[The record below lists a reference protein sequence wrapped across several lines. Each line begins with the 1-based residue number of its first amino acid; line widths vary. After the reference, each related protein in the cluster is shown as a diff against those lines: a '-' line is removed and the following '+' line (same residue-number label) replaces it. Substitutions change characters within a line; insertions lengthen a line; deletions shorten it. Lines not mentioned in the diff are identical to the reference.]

1 MDAEHYRDAMRT
13 QWSRSADGW
22 SRRRDELQRAALPVS
37 RWLIDA
43 IEPQPG
49 QLLLEL
55 AAGPGDTGLL
65 AAELVRP
72 GGGGLISSD
81 FAEEMLDA
89 TRARARELGA
99 DNVEFRVLEMEWLD
113 LATAS
118 VDAVLCRWGFM
129 LTADP
134 GAALREARRVIRP
147 GGRLALAAWDDPTR
161 NAWATL
167 PTEVLLERGLTE
179 RRDPAGPGMFA
190 FSAPGRIEELLG
202 DAGFADIEVDAV
214 DFENRYPSVEA
225 YWDTT
230 MDLSRPFRDLV
241 EGLDE
246 GERAAVVEA
255 LGVRL
260 EVYARDDGGLA
271 IPARTLV
278 AAASA

>member
-1 MDAEHYRDAMRT
+1 MDPERYRDVARD

-22 SRRRDELQRAALPVS
+22 ARRRDEFQRATLPVS

-43 IEPQPG
+43 VEPQPG

-89 TRARARELGA
+89 ARARARELGA

-113 LATAS
+113 LPTAS

-134 GAALREARRVIRP
+134 AAALREARRVLRP
-147 GGRLALAAWDDPTR
+147 GGRLALAVWDDPAH

-167 PTEVLLERGLTE
+167 PTDVLVERGLTE

-190 FSAPGRIEELLG
+190 FSPPSRVAELLA
-202 DAGFADIEVDAV
+202 DAGFAEVELDAV
-214 DFENRYPSVEA
+214 DFVYGWASA
-225 YWDTT
+225 DAFWDTT

-241 EGLDE
+241 EGLDDA
-246 GERAAVVEA
+246 ERAAVREA
-255 LGVRL
+255 LAARL
-260 EVYARDDGGLA
+260 EPHRRPDGELA
-271 IPARTLV
+271 IAARTLV